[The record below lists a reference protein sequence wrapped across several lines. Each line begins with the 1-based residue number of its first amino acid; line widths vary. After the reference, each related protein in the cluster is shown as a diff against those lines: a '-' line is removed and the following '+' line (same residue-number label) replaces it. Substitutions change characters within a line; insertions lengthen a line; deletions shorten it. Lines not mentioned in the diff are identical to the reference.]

1 MVGGV
6 GGTARANR
14 PPLRPF
20 RSPGAS
26 KRYLLGLLGRVERK
40 NGWQLA
46 EAIGKR
52 DPQGACRAAARRRVV
67 GGASRPGRRW
77 RQTPLGVG
85 CVDLAPDPEKGMRRW
100 LLVHRSTDDPEDRG
114 FYKAYGPER
123 TPIEE
128 GDPGRFRNPPTC
140 KIAVRGLGNFS
151 LEC

>member
-1 MVGGV
+1 MRPARDGG
-6 GGTARANR
+6 G
-14 PPLRPF
+14 
-20 RSPGAS
+20 
-26 KRYLLGLLGRVERK
+26 
-40 NGWQLA
+40 
-46 EAIGKR
+46 
-52 DPQGACRAAARRRVV
+52 
-67 GGASRPGRRW
+67 GRRSW
-77 RQTPLGVG
+77 EWT
-85 CVDLAPDPEKGMRRW
+85 CVDLAPDPEKGMHRW